1 MCIISIKTVSQTETR
16 YHIYVFALK
25 RPTHSLSLSHS
36 GGTPA
41 HFERLLRR
49 KHMQIMVLDPLHI
62 HIQSQRGKTGGKGL
76 LTIAFEMGIIGFYNS
91 ASHIAAGCHCWI
103 LYGGIVSRWHL
114 EVFAAARE
122 CPLEVD
128 IGRIRVD
135 TTRYGHSL
143 LQGGPD
149 DADDTGAADR
159 RICAGQGE
167 RVEGREKTVG

>member
-1 MCIISIKTVSQTETR
+1 MAYTL
-16 YHIYVFALK
+16 Y
-25 RPTHSLSLSHS
+25 LSLFISLFLS

-41 HFERLLRR
+41 HFESLLRR
-49 KHMQIMVLDPLHI
+49 KHMQIMDLDPLHI
-62 HIQSQRGKTGGKGL
+62 HIQSQRGNNGGKGS

-91 ASHIAAGCHCWI
+91 ASHVAAGGHCWI

-128 IGRIRVD
+128 FGRIRVD

-149 DADDTGAADR
+149 DADNTGAADR
-159 RICAGQGE
+159 RICGGQGE
-167 RVEGREKTVG
+167 RVGGEGRRTWVS